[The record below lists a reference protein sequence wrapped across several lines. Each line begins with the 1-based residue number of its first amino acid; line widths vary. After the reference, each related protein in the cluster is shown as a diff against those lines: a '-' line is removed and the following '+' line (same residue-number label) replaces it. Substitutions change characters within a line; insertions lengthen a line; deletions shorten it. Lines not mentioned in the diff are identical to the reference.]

1 MQVSSRYTLVTL
13 FQAVLGGVIAVTI
26 LLLYR
31 LAPQSL
37 ESGSL
42 TIAIAGLGL
51 VAVAYYLSIYQI
63 LKKRHDKLSGVI
75 ISLISATNIGLVIA
89 ATGGIDSPYYA
100 LWILALLV
108 AGIFGGL
115 AIILVLIATTAV
127 YAYQLYFHIGDA
139 AYFVTH
145 LGQLGI
151 TLCAAVIAE
160 WIHRTLGRSTQQHEK
175 VAALSGQ
182 LSQEALKSNVL
193 MNSVGE
199 GVLVISENHQIQLFN
214 PAAVRMTGWDEKSA
228 QNLDY
233 RLVLNLHDTDGNKI
247 NGDIDPFAE
256 VWHSGKSMVHNEL
269 TMQTKGGHSVAI
281 SLLLSPIFDDSH
293 KVVGGIALFRDIS
306 NDKEIERQR
315 NEFISTASHEM
326 RTPVAAIEGY
336 LSLAMNPAVST
347 VDDRAKSYLEKAH
360 ASTQHLGALFRDL
373 LSVTK
378 MEDSSRQDK
387 QEIFDLSQLA
397 NEAVADMQ
405 FTAQKKGLEVQFSSA
420 DQIVRAEKTVM
431 PVYAVKGNPQRVREV
446 ITNLMEN
453 AIKFTTGG
461 VINVTIG
468 GTTDTVTVSV
478 NDTGIGI
485 AAEDIPHLF
494 QKFYRIDSTA
504 TRTIGGTGLGLYLC
518 RSIIERIG
526 GRIWVESKL
535 GEGSS
540 FKFSLP
546 RQASEKI
553 MAPDALPAVVPA
565 MPALATA
572 PARSATPPPAAPSPP
587 TTPSHLPTP
596 SPVFSQ
602 VPIPTSTTASPAK
615 NPPPAKMPSITDI
628 SKPKAAAAV

>member
-1 MQVSSRYTLVTL
+1 MQVSSRYSLVTL
-13 FQAVLGGVIAVTI
+13 FQAALGGVIAATV
-26 LLLYR
+26 LLLYKI
-31 LAPQSL
+31 APQSL
-37 ESGSL
+37 QSGSL
-42 TIAIAGLGL
+42 TIAVAGLGL
-51 VAVAYYLSIYQI
+51 AAAAYYISIHQV
-63 LKKRHDKLSGVI
+63 LKKKHPKLSGVI
-75 ISLISATNIGLVIA
+75 ISLITAANISLVIA

-100 LWILALLV
+100 LWVLALLV
-108 AGIFGGL
+108 AGIFGGI
-115 AIILVLIATTAV
+115 AIIVVMAATIAV
-127 YAYQLYFHIGDA
+127 YGYQLSFHLDEASYLI
-139 AYFVTH
+139 TH

-151 TLCAAVIAE
+151 TLCAAILAE
-160 WIHRTLGRSTQQHEK
+160 WVHRALGRSTQQHEK
-175 VAALSGQ
+175 VAALSGK

-199 GVLVISENHQIQLFN
+199 GVLVVDANHQIQLFN
-214 PAAVRMTGWDEKSA
+214 PAAVRMTGWDAKSA

-233 RLVLNLHDTDGNKI
+233 RLVLSLHDANGNKLS
-247 NGDIDPFAE
+247 GDVDPFKE
-256 VWHSGKSMVHNEL
+256 VWTSAKSMVHNEL
-269 TMQTKGGHSVAI
+269 TMQTKGGHTVAV
-281 SLLLSPIFDDSH
+281 SLLLSPILDDN
-293 KVVGGIALFRDIS
+293 KAVVGGIALFRDIS
-306 NDKEIERQR
+306 SDKEIERQR

-336 LSLAMNPAVST
+336 LSLVMNPAVAT
-347 VDDRAKSYLEKAH
+347 IDDRAKNYLEKAH

-378 MEDSSRQDK
+378 MEDSNRQDK

-405 FTAQKKGLEVQFSSA
+405 FTAQKKGLEVQFASA
-420 DQIVRAEKTVM
+420 DQIVRAQNSVM
-431 PVYAVKGNPQRVREV
+431 PVYAVKGSPQRVREV

-478 NDTGIGI
+478 SDTGIGI

-494 QKFYRIDSTA
+494 QKFYRIDSSA

-518 RSIIERIG
+518 RSIIERLG

-535 GEGSS
+535 NEGSS

-553 MAPDALPAVVPA
+553 MAPADGVA
-565 MPALATA
+565 ATA
-572 PARSATPPPAAPSPP
+572 VAPSAA
-587 TTPSHLPTP
+587 TSA
-596 SPVFSQ
+596 VK
-602 VPIPTSTTASPAK
+602 IPA
-615 NPPPAKMPSITDI
+615 ITDI
-628 SKPKAAAAV
+628 SKPQPAAAAAI